1 MEKRTR
7 FLPLLRVLAILWM
20 CGAVHMAYGAGGSPW
35 PDRPVRLLVPF
46 APGGG
51 VDTFARTI
59 SPKLSTALRQQWVID
74 NRPGAAGNIATEIV
88 AKANPDGH
96 TVLLGQGT
104 TLTVNPSLYKM
115 PVDIAR
121 DLQPVVML
129 TASQYMMVVHPS
141 LAVKSLRELV
151 DLAKAKPGAL
161 NYGSTGVGSP
171 LHLAAELFKAR
182 AGIDMAHVPYKG
194 GAPAVA
200 AVLGGEIQALIVSLP
215 SALPHVRA
223 GKLTALGVTGPA
235 RSAVAPD
242 IPTIAESGFP
252 GFEVTSWYGLLVPAK
267 TPERI
272 VKMLQDEALKMVRL
286 ADVREQLL
294 RQGLDI
300 ATRNATQFAAQ
311 IKSETE
317 VWAKVVKA
325 AGIRAE

>member
-1 MEKRTR
+1 MGRHLS
-7 FLPLLRVLAILWM
+7 FSLLLLACAGVVA
-20 CGAVHMAYGAGGSPW
+20 CGAAGIVNGATAGPW

-59 SPKLSTALRQQWVID
+59 SPPLSVALGHQWVID

-88 AKANPDGH
+88 VKANPDGH

-104 TLTVNPSLYKM
+104 TLTANPALYKL
-115 PVDIAR
+115 PFEVAR
-121 DLQPVVML
+121 DLRPVVML

-141 LAVKSLRELV
+141 LPAKSLREFIA
-151 DLAKAKPGAL
+151 LAKAKPGAL

-182 AGIDMAHVPYKG
+182 AGIEMAHVPYKG

-200 AVLGGEIQALIVSLP
+200 AVLGGEIQALVVSLP

-223 GKLTALGVTGPA
+223 GRLTALAVTGPA

-267 TPERI
+267 TPQQI
-272 VKMLQDEALKMVRL
+272 VIALQDEALKVVQISE
-286 ADVREQLL
+286 VREQLA

-300 ATRNATQFAAQ
+300 TTRNAAQFAAQ
-311 IKSETE
+311 IRTETAL
-317 VWAKVVKA
+317 WAKLVRVT
-325 AGIRAE
+325 GIRAE

>member
-1 MEKRTR
+1 MEKRLSFSR
-7 FLPLLRVLAILWM
+7 LLLACAGVLA
-20 CGAVHMAYGAGGSPW
+20 CGAVGIVSGASAGPW

-59 SPKLSTALRQQWVID
+59 SPRLSAVLGQQWVID

-88 AKANPDGH
+88 VKANPDGH

-104 TLTVNPSLYKM
+104 TLTVNPALYKL
-115 PVDIAR
+115 PFNVAT
-121 DLQPVVML
+121 DLRPVVML

-141 LAVKSLRELV
+141 LTVKSLREFV
-151 DLAKAKPGAL
+151 ALAKAKPGAL

-182 AGIDMAHVPYKG
+182 AGIEMAHVPYKG

-200 AVLGGEIQALIVSLP
+200 AVLGGEIQALVVSLP
-215 SALPHVRA
+215 SALPHVRTGRLIGLA
-223 GKLTALGVTGPA
+223 VTGPA

-267 TPERI
+267 TPEQI
-272 VKMLQDEALKMVRL
+272 VIALQDAALKVVQL
-286 ADVREQLL
+286 PEVREQLL

-300 ATRNATQFAAQ
+300 TTRNAPQFAAQ
-311 IKSETE
+311 IRTETAL
-317 VWAKVVKA
+317 WAKLVKA
-325 AGIRAE
+325 TGIRAE

>member
-1 MEKRTR
+1 MEKCLNFPR
-7 FLPLLRVLAILWM
+7 LLLTCAGILAYVAA
-20 CGAVHMAYGAGGSPW
+20 GSVNGAGAGPW

-59 SPKLSTALRQQWVID
+59 SPRLSAALGQQWVID

-88 AKANPDGH
+88 VKANPDGH

-104 TLTVNPSLYKM
+104 TLTVNPTLYKL
-115 PVDIAR
+115 PFDVAN
-121 DLQPVVML
+121 DLRPVVML

-141 LAVKSLRELV
+141 LSAKSLREFIA
-151 DLAKAKPGAL
+151 LAKAKPGAF

-171 LHLAAELFKAR
+171 LHLAAELFKTR
-182 AGIDMAHVPYKG
+182 AGIEMAHVPYKG

-200 AVLGGEIQALIVSLP
+200 AVLGGEIQALVVSLP
-215 SALPHVRA
+215 SALPHVRTGRLIGLA
-223 GKLTALGVTGPA
+223 VTGPA

-272 VKMLQDEALKMVRL
+272 VIALQDEALKAVQL
-286 ADVREQLL
+286 SEVREQLA

-300 ATRNATQFAAQ
+300 TTRNATQFAAQ
-311 IKSETE
+311 IRAETAL
-317 VWAKVVKA
+317 WAKLVKA
-325 AGIRAE
+325 AGIRTE

>member
-1 MEKRTR
+1 MEKRVS
-7 FLPLLRVLAILWM
+7 LLRLLLTCAGILAYVAA
-20 CGAVHMAYGAGGSPW
+20 GSVNGAGAGSW

-59 SPKLSTALRQQWVID
+59 SPRLSAALGHQWVID

-88 AKANPDGH
+88 VKANPDGH

-104 TLTVNPSLYKM
+104 TLTVNPALYKL
-115 PVDIAR
+115 PFDVAN
-121 DLQPVVML
+121 DLRPVVML

-141 LAVKSLRELV
+141 LTAKSLREFIA
-151 DLAKAKPGAL
+151 LAKAKPGAL

-171 LHLAAELFKAR
+171 LHLAAELFKTR
-182 AGIDMAHVPYKG
+182 AGIEMAHVPYKG

-200 AVLGGEIQALIVSLP
+200 AVLGGEIQALVVSLP
-215 SALPHVRA
+215 SALPHVRTGRLIGLA
-223 GKLTALGVTGPA
+223 VTGPA

-272 VKMLQDEALKMVRL
+272 VIALQDEALKVVQL
-286 ADVREQLL
+286 SEVREQLA
-294 RQGLDI
+294 RQGLAI
-300 ATRNATQFAAQ
+300 TTRNAAQFAAQ
-311 IKSETE
+311 IRAETAL
-317 VWAKVVKA
+317 WAKLVKA
-325 AGIRAE
+325 AGIRTE